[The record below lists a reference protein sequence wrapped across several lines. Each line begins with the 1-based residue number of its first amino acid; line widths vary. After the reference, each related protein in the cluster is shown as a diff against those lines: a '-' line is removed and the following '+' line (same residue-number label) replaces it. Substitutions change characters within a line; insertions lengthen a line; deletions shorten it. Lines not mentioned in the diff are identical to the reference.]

1 MANNFS
7 FGATANAAQSTFKP
21 RLVGN
26 DIYTVQFD
34 GCVTEDIKGV
44 KDPTQVYKVLKLKF
58 SNQEGAFEHTVFE
71 PKSEDFERK
80 SNEFTNKNGK
90 TESIPQPS
98 NVESMMLLFKHA
110 IDTINPTIA
119 KQIDSNEKNLGAASW
134 DDLRGLVA
142 KILDAGKGVTTKIKL
157 LKNNKGEAQFPG
169 FFTGISK
176 EGKVYVKNN
185 FIGERLS
192 FSTYEADKINK
203 EQNAKPTSAASFND
217 TSFNTSAPADLDMDF
232 TITDL

>member
-7 FGATANAAQSTFKP
+7 FGATANAAQSTAKP
-21 RLVGN
+21 RLAGN

-34 GCVTEDIKGV
+34 GCVIEDIKGV

-58 SNQEGAFEHTVFE
+58 SNENGAFEHTVFE

-110 IDTINPTIA
+110 IDTINPVVA
-119 KQIDSNEKNLGAASW
+119 KQIDSNEKSLGASSW
-134 DDLRGLVA
+134 SDLRTLVG
-142 KILDAGKGVTTKIKL
+142 KILDAGTGVTTNIKL

-185 FIGERLS
+185 FIGSKLS
-192 FSTYEADKINK
+192 FSTYEADRIKK
-203 EQNAKPTSAASFND
+203 EQNAKPTPAASFGD
-217 TSFNTSAPADLDMDF
+217 TNFTAPGASDLDMDF